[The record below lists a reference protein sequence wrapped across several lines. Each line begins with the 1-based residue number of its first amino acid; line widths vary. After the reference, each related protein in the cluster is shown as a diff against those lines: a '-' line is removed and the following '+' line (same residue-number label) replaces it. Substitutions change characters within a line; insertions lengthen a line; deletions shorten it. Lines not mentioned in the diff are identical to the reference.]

1 MSPPDVASTPSAHMS
16 PADLR
21 SRLVDIARKD
31 LPALVRELVID
42 RQQPHCFADD
52 LTVFP
57 MVQEHLASGLK
68 IDPGGVRLVG
78 SGCVG
83 YSVAP
88 DTFPRQFHDGSDLDF
103 AIVSEE
109 LFDAAWDTLL
119 TWGHPRR
126 HGLYAHE
133 LDWFNR
139 RKDEIFWGW
148 IDVGYLTFPR
158 LKFMRELR
166 PLRDLRFRWFDA
178 FQSVSG
184 AFPSTHLAGRDV
196 GGRLYRTED
205 QLVHYQ
211 AEGLRKLKYRLANA
225 SKKKEA

>member
-1 MSPPDVASTPSAHMS
+1 MN
-16 PADLR
+16 ADTLR
-21 SRLVDIARKD
+21 KRLVDSTRND
-31 LPALVRELVID
+31 LPGVVRELVID
-42 RQQPHCFADD
+42 REQPYCFADD
-52 LTVFP
+52 ESLFP
-57 MVQEHLASGLK
+57 KIQIHLARDLM
-68 IDPGGVRLVG
+68 IDPGCVRLVG

-88 DTFPRQFHDGSDLDF
+88 DTFPRAFHARSDLDF

-148 IDVGYLTFPR
+148 INVQYLTFPR
-158 LKFMRELR
+158 LKFMHELR

-184 AFPSTHLAGRDV
+184 AFPGTHVAGRDV
-196 GGRLYRTED
+196 GGRLYRTEE